1 MEKTYAPHSIEQ
13 RWYQTW
19 EEKGYFA
26 AQSEGESYCIMIPP
40 PNVTGSLHMG
50 HAFQDT
56 IMDALT
62 RYHRMKG
69 YSTLWQPGTDHA
81 GIATQMV
88 VERLCN
94 AEGQT
99 RHDLGREKFLEKV
112 WQWKEESGGTIT
124 RQLRRMGSSLDWDRE
139 RFTMDDGMSDAVQA
153 VFIQLYEEGL
163 IYRGKRL
170 VNWDP
175 VLHTA
180 VSDLEVLSE
189 EENGFMWHLRYPLS
203 NGLGHLIVATTR
215 PETLL
220 GDAAVAIHPND
231 DRYKHL
237 LGEFV
242 ELPLTGRR
250 IPIIADEYVDP
261 EFGTGCVKITPAH
274 DFNDYEVWTRHRH
287 TSVIQD
293 LPHGGLINLFTVDA
307 AIRSNAEDENDLIP
321 QKYCGL
327 DRFEAR
333 KIMVA
338 DLEALGLL
346 EKIADHK
353 LMVPRG
359 DRTNSVIE
367 PLLTDQWY
375 VKVGPLAE
383 PAIAAVENGDI
394 KFVPDN
400 WKNTY
405 FDWMRNIQ
413 DWCISRQIWWG
424 HRIPAWYDELGNI
437 YVGNSEQDIRDKHNL
452 PADYAL
458 RQDEDVLDTWFS
470 SALWPFS
477 TLGWPENTEE
487 LAKHY
492 PTSVLVTGFDIIFF
506 WVARMIMMGLKFQG
520 TVPFKEVYIHG
531 LVRDAEGQ
539 KMSKSKGNVLDPI
552 DIIDGIELETL
563 VAKRISGMMQPHL
576 AKKIEQD
583 TRKHFPDGIQ
593 SYGTDALRFTFASLA
608 STGRDIRFDL
618 ARTEGYRNFCNK
630 LWNAAR
636 FVLMNTSTTL
646 STGTSTCSLSD
657 AEGRSLSEVEGSE
670 APCTYTQ
677 VDHWIISRLNQVTA
691 TTSNAIDNYRFDLA
705 SQAIYE
711 FTWNEYCDW
720 YLELA
725 KISLQS
731 DDAALQ
737 RGTRKTLLTVLES
750 ILRLAHPIM
759 PFITEEIWQRVA
771 PLAGINAESIMLQPY
786 PVADEARVNNN
797 AVAEI
802 NWVMSFILGVRRIR
816 GEMNIAP
823 GKPLPVL
830 LQNGSVTDQ
839 DYLTNSSAYLKRLGR
854 LESITWLN
862 SDEVTPES
870 AIALVGELKILIPMA
885 GLIDKE
891 AELARLDKEIQK
903 IKNDLPR
910 IEGKLS
916 NPTFIDKAP
925 PEVIDKEKAKLA
937 DLLSNLNNLEQQ
949 QTKIQS
955 L

>member
-1 MEKTYAPHSIEQ
+1 MEKIYAPHSIEQ

-26 AQSEGESYCIMIPP
+26 TKQEGESYCIMIPP

-62 RYHRMKG
+62 RFHRMKG

-94 AEGQT
+94 AEGKT
-99 RHDLGREKFLEKV
+99 RHDLGREKFLKKV

-139 RFTMDDGMSDAVQA
+139 RFTMDEGMSDAVQA
-153 VFIQLYEEGL
+153 VFIKLYEEGL

-189 EENGFMWHLRYPLS
+189 EENGSMWHLRYPLS
-203 NGLGHLIVATTR
+203 NGQGYLVVATTR
-215 PETLL
+215 PETML

-274 DFNDYEVWTRHRH
+274 DFNDYDVWTRHRH
-287 TSVIQD
+287 TSMIQD
-293 LPHGGLINLFTVDA
+293 LPHGGLINIFTVDA
-307 AIRSNAEDENDLIP
+307 AIRGNVEDEINLIP

-333 KIMVA
+333 KQIIA
-338 DLEALGLL
+338 DLEVEGLL

-359 DRTNSVIE
+359 DRTNSIIE

-424 HRIPAWYDELGNI
+424 HRIPAWYDNLGNI
-437 YVGNSEQDIRDKHNL
+437 YVGNSEQAIREKHNL
-452 PADYAL
+452 STDYVL
-458 RQDEDVLDTWFS
+458 KQDEDVLDTWFS

-477 TLGWPENTEE
+477 TLGWPENTEA

-520 TVPFKEVYIHG
+520 VVPFKEVYIHG

-552 DIIDGIELETL
+552 DIIDGIELDSL
-563 VAKRISGMMQPHL
+563 IAKRTAGMMQPHL

-630 LWNAAR
+630 VWNAAR
-636 FVLMNTSTTL
+636 FVLMNTEEQDNGLT
-646 STGTSTCSLSD
+646 D
-657 AEGRSLSEVEGSE
+657 AL
-670 APCTYTQ
+670 CTYTQ
-677 VDHWIISRLNQVTA
+677 VDRWIISRLNQVTA
-691 TTSNAIDNYRFDLA
+691 ITSNAIDNYRFDLA
-705 SQAIYE
+705 AQAIYE

-731 DDAALQ
+731 DDVTLQ
-737 RGTRKTLLTVLES
+737 RATRKTLLTVLES

-771 PLAGINAESIMLQPY
+771 PLAGIQAESIMLQPY
-786 PVADEARVNNN
+786 PVADNSHIDNSAI
-797 AVAEI
+797 AEI
-802 NWVMSFILGVRRIR
+802 NWVMNFILGVRRIR

-823 GKPLPVL
+823 SKPLPVL
-830 LQNGSVTDQ
+830 LQNGSIIDQ
-839 DYLTNSSAYLKRLGR
+839 SYLSNSSIYLQRLGR
-854 LESITWLN
+854 LESITWLSN
-862 SDEVTPES
+862 DDTTPES
-870 AIALVGELKILIPMA
+870 AIALVGELKILIPIA
-885 GLIDKE
+885 GLIDKD
-891 AELARLDKEIQK
+891 AELIRLDKEIQK

-910 IEGKLS
+910 IQGKLS
-916 NPTFIDKAP
+916 NPTFINKAP
-925 PEVIDKEKAKLA
+925 TEVIDKENAKLT
-937 DLLSNLNNLEQQ
+937 DLLSNLHNLEQQ
-949 QTKIQS
+949 QIKIGA